1 MLDDILFEITPESY
15 LLDCEDLPGYVCDSK
30 DYCLFGI
37 ESMDSEMGEFTNKI
51 FILGE
56 TFVKNFYTV
65 FEARVDVYL
74 NAGRPMDASPGAGQG
89 QLSVNLAEDG
99 VHRQHTF
106 SWRVAFFLKKFTLGE
121 RLATSSLK
129 TFALGGRSI
138 KS

>member
-65 FEARVDVYL
+65 FEAR
-74 NAGRPMDASPGAGQG
+74 SPKPQVSMAV
-89 QLSVNLAEDG
+89 STHFKN
-99 VHRQHTF
+99 
-106 SWRVAFFLKKFTLGE
+106 
-121 RLATSSLK
+121 
-129 TFALGGRSI
+129 
-138 KS
+138 